1 MEDVFPIQSLE
12 TQLDARHE
20 TIGLDIYVIPEERL
34 ILIDS
39 QPLFSASMLMAL
51 IQRGDHYSNI
61 STITQNKLSPDI
73 LSIENYVDL
82 VAVQLGLL
90 LFSICHTVLVV
101 MDDDIGDGSGGDAD
115 GMVTMNRDLK
125 MLRFVQTMRMLQ
137 KGIPNSLVEENTEYI
152 PDVVFI
158 YNRVNSRT
166 IESDFCV
173 RQVERFLDSY
183 MTNTTIRKNG
193 KTFSTTLT
201 FPGLINPS
209 IDCALNKSS
218 NRVNLFLLPD
228 SNDTHNYSVLVRTLR
243 NALLNMPKTLLA
255 RTVSERDWLLNTA
268 RIWELIRKSPFIAEF
283 NRSYQKLALYKIP

>member
-39 QPLFSASMLMAL
+39 QPLFSASMLIAL

-173 RQVERFLDSY
+173 KQVERFLDSY

-193 KTFSTTLT
+193 KT
-201 FPGLINPS
+201 
-209 IDCALNKSS
+209 
-218 NRVNLFLLPD
+218 
-228 SNDTHNYSVLVRTLR
+228 LV
-243 NALLNMPKTLLA
+243 
-255 RTVSERDWLLNTA
+255 
-268 RIWELIRKSPFIAEF
+268 
-283 NRSYQKLALYKIP
+283 